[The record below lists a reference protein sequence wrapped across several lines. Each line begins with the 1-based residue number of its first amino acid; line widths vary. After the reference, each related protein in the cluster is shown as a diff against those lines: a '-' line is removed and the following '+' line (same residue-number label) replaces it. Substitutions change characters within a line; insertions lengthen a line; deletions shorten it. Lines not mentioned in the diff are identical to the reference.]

1 MVDTRGYSLYRT
13 VLEQPG
19 YRVDH
24 LVPAINTG
32 GTFCGRRSW
41 LASMTFTNNRRQ
53 RHTVYGCQR
62 G

>member
-32 GTFCGRRSW
+32 
-41 LASMTFTNNRRQ
+41 
-53 RHTVYGCQR
+53 
-62 G
+62 